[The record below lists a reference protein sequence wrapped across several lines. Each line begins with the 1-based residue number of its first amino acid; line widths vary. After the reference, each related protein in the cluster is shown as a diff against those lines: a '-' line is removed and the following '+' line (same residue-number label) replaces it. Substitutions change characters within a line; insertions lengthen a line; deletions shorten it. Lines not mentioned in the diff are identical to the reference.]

1 MKFFPYVIQ
10 NTKKEREQGGRCG
23 SRAAGPGGIA
33 GRCSDFD
40 KSVPI
45 EPLVVAVGAAVSEM
59 LSQRS
64 LKMRALFI
72 N

>member
-10 NTKKEREQGGRCG
+10 SMKKESEQGGRCG
-23 SRAAGPGGIA
+23 SRAAGPEGIA
-33 GRCSDFD
+33 GRCIDFD
-40 KSVPI
+40 KSTSI
-45 EPLVVAVGAAVSEM
+45 EPLVLVVGAALSEM